1 MEIQWPLVMF
11 TALAGTGGYLF
22 ACVCFNEFVGKNKPA
37 VIYAAFTA
45 IVLLGLGGI
54 SSATHLTHVE
64 RMLNALNRPTSGIF
78 LEAMMIFILIAL
90 AAVFIILVYR
100 DSSKVVR
107 KVIAVAGIAIA
118 FGFSYSGGESYVMSS
133 QAMWDTPLFVAACL
147 GAPMCA
153 GFSVWML
160 MLCVCKKEF
169 ELSDLRAIPAFFKGI
184 PAFFKRKKG
193 KRAAAAEEPAAGQEA
208 EPAEAIEAAGPDGE
222 AATAV
227 AAQAPDEGEEP
238 AAEEAAAPAGKLA
251 PLPGSALEFRVAS
264 LLVIAGSVYAMAA
277 QIIYGV
283 VIGPAFGE
291 YALFFW
297 LLIIGCGG
305 VVPLACA
312 LIVLLRKPEQVLP
325 YAIVSLIGGACGAIG
340 FRVFQWLVGGT
351 LMNLFGIII

>member
-37 VIYAAFTA
+37 TIYAAFTA

-90 AAVFIILVYR
+90 AALFIILVYR

-133 QAMWDTPLFVAACL
+133 QAMWNTPLFVAACL

-169 ELSDLRAIPAFFKGI
+169 ELSDLRAIPAFFKRI

-193 KRAAAAEEPAAGQEA
+193 KKAAAAEEPAAEAA
-208 EPAEAIEAAGPDGE
+208 EPAGATEAAAPE
-222 AATAV
+222 EQAAMAV
-227 AAQAPDEGEEP
+227 AAQAPDGGEEA
-238 AAEEAAAPAGKLA
+238 AAEEAAAPEGRPAA
-251 PLPGSALEFRVAS
+251 LPGSAFEFKVAS
-264 LLVIAGSVYAMAA
+264 LLVIVGAVYAMAA

-340 FRVFQWLVGGT
+340 FRAFQWMVGGT